1 MIAEDRKL
9 PETAVAT
16 DRKTAPKVVESR
28 ELFAGRSE
36 ILISHDGA
44 LYRMKITRQNKLI
57 LNK

>member
-1 MIAEDRKL
+1 M